1 MGRSSASKSVNIF
14 GDYRNQENGSSS
26 THNWPPNF
34 LIAIFNSNIQ
44 TKNPLSNKSSSSASS
59 SYLLCTFFVFLG
71 AIQPTQKWKWPFC
84 GGLPAFFSKPT
95 FHSKNQALCQWS
107 VLTLFVLFFFFLKF
121 LNNMHQ
127 FLCLCVCVFNL
138 LVYQIVMRVL
148 FRSVDLNFFLVFNQI
163 DRMSPGLFWCSA
175 LTLLVLFL
183 NFLIICMNFCFVFW
197 VNYILM
203 WVLFGSLVSVPFL
216 GFNPFNFIFV
226 GIFCSAFTLC
236 SFFLFCF

>member
-1 MGRSSASKSVNIF
+1 MEAAALIIGLPI
-14 GDYRNQENGSSS
+14 SSS
-26 THNWPPNF
+26 PFSTQTYKRKTLYPISLHHPPH
-34 LIAIFNSNIQ
+34 LRTCSA
-44 TKNPLSNKSSSSASS
+44 PSSSSWGPFNRPRNGNDLFAVACLPSS
-59 SYLLCTFFVFLG
+59 PNQPSIPKTRLYVSGQFSLYL
-71 AIQPTQKWKWPFC
+71 
-84 GGLPAFFSKPT
+84 S
-95 FHSKNQALCQWS
+95 
-107 VLTLFVLFFFFLKF
+107 FFFFLKF

-138 LVYQIVMRVL
+138 LVYQIVMRFL

>member
-1 MGRSSASKSVNIF
+1 MTFLRWPACLLLQTNLPFQKPGSMSVVSSHSI
-14 GDYRNQENGSSS
+14 
-26 THNWPPNF
+26 
-34 LIAIFNSNIQ
+34 
-44 TKNPLSNKSSSSASS
+44 
-59 SYLLCTFFVFLG
+59 CT
-71 AIQPTQKWKWPFC
+71 
-84 GGLPAFFSKPT
+84 
-95 FHSKNQALCQWS
+95 
-107 VLTLFVLFFFFLKF
+107 FFFFLKF